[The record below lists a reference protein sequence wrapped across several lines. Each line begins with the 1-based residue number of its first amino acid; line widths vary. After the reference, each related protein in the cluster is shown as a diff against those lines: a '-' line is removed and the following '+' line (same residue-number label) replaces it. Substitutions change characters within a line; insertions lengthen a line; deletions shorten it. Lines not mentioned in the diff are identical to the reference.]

1 MVPTVLRVL
10 TWVDILLGLAL
21 FFLLSDV
28 VPGWTVFGFSGQAP
42 GTRAFIF
49 VVAMLLLA
57 NGVFFTL
64 ARAAFLGRA
73 WGSRPE

>member
-1 MVPTVLRVL
+1 MIATVLRVL
-10 TWVDILLGLAL
+10 TWVDVLLGLGL
-21 FFLLSDV
+21 FFLLSNV
-28 VPGWTVFGFSGQAP
+28 VPGWSVFDISSQAW

-64 ARAAFLGRA
+64 ARTAVMGRA
-73 WGSRPE
+73 WGSRAE

>member
-1 MVPTVLRVL
+1 MISTVLRVL
-10 TWVDILLGLAL
+10 TWVDIFLGLLL

-28 VPGWTVFGFSGQAP
+28 VPGWSMFGLGQAS

-64 ARAAFLGRA
+64 ARAAFQGRA
-73 WGSRPE
+73 WGSRAE

>member
-1 MVPTVLRVL
+1 MASTVLRVL
-10 TWVDILLGLAL
+10 TWVDVLLGLGL

-28 VPGWTVFGFSGQAP
+28 VPGWSVFDISGQAW

-57 NGVFFTL
+57 NGVFFIM
-64 ARAAFLGRA
+64 ARATFMGRA
-73 WGSRPE
+73 WGSRAE